1 MPLSPEFSIYE
12 PKRHTYLG
20 RDGHLVHRQSVLSFS
35 NKLAPSHP
43 LPQSCTEAGP
53 LCCAVF
59 FRGGTLFPLALS
71 ALPGVYWFLK
81 FHVLTLADYT
91 NSWNLALLVFKA
103 TCYGNSSSLCRLPG
117 MSLFLSPPMPTT
129 SLTPTDSSVGP
140 FSFRPHLHL
149 SYPLEC
155 SLLFTFSYG

>member
-1 MPLSPEFSIYE
+1 MPLSPEFSICE

-20 RDGHLVHRQSVLSFS
+20 RDSHLVHRQFVLSFS
-35 NKLAPSHP
+35 NKPAPSHP
-43 LPQSCTEAGP
+43 LPQSCTGAGP
-53 LCCAVF
+53 LCHAVF
-59 FRGGTLFPLALS
+59 LRGGTLFPLALS

-81 FHVLTLADYT
+81 FHVLTLADYK

-117 MSLFLSPPMPTT
+117 MSLFLSPPIPTI
-129 SLTPTDSSVGP
+129 SLTPMDSSVGP
-140 FSFRPHLHL
+140 FSFCPHLHL
-149 SYPLEC
+149 SHPLEC